1 MRKTFCT
8 FLVVLITLSFVSSK
22 EAKAEMPV
30 KAKAF
35 LTIVGYGT
43 AGGAI
48 LGAASTAFGT
58 STRAIAQGAS
68 LGLYAGILFGT
79 YVLVSHHNK
88 RYGSYDDN
96 SSPYQESN
104 DIYSDEYQDGEGGG
118 SDEGEEKTRGGFFDR
133 FETIQEKFEG
143 NSFSSGGPRRG
154 TRVPP
159 LKINIFQYNF

>member
-8 FLVVLITLSFVSSK
+8 LLVVLFTLTFVSPR
-22 EAKAEMPV
+22 EARAEVPV

-35 LTIVGYGT
+35 LTIVAYGT

-68 LGLYAGILFGT
+68 LGLYAGIIFGT

-96 SSPYQESN
+96 SSPYAESN
-104 DIYSDEYQDGEGGG
+104 DIYADEYQDDEGGG
-118 SDEGEEKTRGGFFDR
+118 SNNEESQKGGFFDR

-154 TRVPP
+154 SRVPP
-159 LKINIFQYNF
+159 LKINLFQYNF

>member
-1 MRKTFCT
+1 MRKFLSTL
-8 FLVVLITLSFVSSK
+8 LVVLFTITFVAPR

-43 AGGAI
+43 AGGAL

-68 LGLYAGILFGT
+68 LGLYAGILFGS
-79 YVLVSHHNK
+79 YVLISHHNK

-96 SSPYQESN
+96 SSPYQDSN
-104 DIYSDEYQDGEGGG
+104 DIYGDEYRNDEGGG
-118 SDEGEEKTRGGFFDR
+118 EGD
-133 FETIQEKFEG
+133 
-143 NSFSSGGPRRG
+143 
-154 TRVPP
+154 
-159 LKINIFQYNF
+159 

>member
-8 FLVVLITLSFVSSK
+8 LLVVLFTLTFVAPR
-22 EAKAEMPV
+22 EARAEMPV

-68 LGLYAGILFGT
+68 LGLYAGIIFGT

-96 SSPYQESN
+96 SSPYAESN
-104 DIYSDEYQDGEGGG
+104 DIYSDEYQDEEGGG
-118 SDEGEEKTRGGFFDR
+118 SNNDEAQKGGFFDR

-143 NSFSSGGPRRG
+143 NAFSLGGPKRG

-159 LKINIFQYNF
+159 LKINLIQYNF